1 MLHGFVDGVKGAA
14 RLPGIPRE
22 YPKCHDN
29 FGTPQNLSAGLGEP
43 SASQNTTLNLG
54 WPQGPISQ
62 WKIRLSELD
71 NSKITPSK

>member
-43 SASQNTTLNLG
+43 SASQNTTLNVG
-54 WPQGPISQ
+54 
-62 WKIRLSELD
+62 
-71 NSKITPSK
+71 